1 MARYPDDVVDYAIPE
16 CSQLGSKFVRHVM
29 IALHIVY
36 SEGGAHFYPGCHP
49 LQVSG
54 EGKTIPEH
62 DLISFAESYDSEDT
76 DVVFSIYNQL
86 PYKVPGSAVFE
97 C

>member
-1 MARYPDDVVDYAIPE
+1 
-16 CSQLGSKFVRHVM
+16 M

-36 SEGGAHFYPGCHP
+36 IKGGAQLYPGCHP

-54 EGKTIPEH
+54 KGKTIPEN
-62 DLISFAESYDSEDT
+62 DLISFAGSYDSEDPG
-76 DVVFSIYNQL
+76 VVFSIYNQL